1 MLHIGDYVPIK
12 RSGKTVAGKIIVY
25 SAEPEQYFAFIT
37 FEAAMALEKYIKYRE
52 EHGENTTSTSPL
64 FLDAFDPTINGSGKD
79 LKTMTAHA
87 IRQHYNRL
95 LRSIGL
101 RKERKKGTTFQYT
114 DLENISKQKPK
125 SRE

>member
-52 EHGENTTSTSPL
+52 DMARIPL
-64 FLDAFDPTINGSGKD
+64 VHRHFSLMHLI
-79 LKTMTAHA
+79 
-87 IRQHYNRL
+87 
-95 LRSIGL
+95 LRSMDQE
-101 RKERKKGTTFQYT
+101 K
-114 DLENISKQKPK
+114 ISKQ
-125 SRE
+125 